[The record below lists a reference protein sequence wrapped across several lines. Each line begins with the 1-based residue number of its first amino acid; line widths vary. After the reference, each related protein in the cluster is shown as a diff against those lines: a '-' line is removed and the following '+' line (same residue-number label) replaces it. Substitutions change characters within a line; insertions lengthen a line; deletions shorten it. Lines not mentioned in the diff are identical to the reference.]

1 SSNLSVYLPY
11 TTVQARFLGDT
22 SLRSILLRVDDATDN
37 ALAEAAATRL
47 IDTRHGR
54 RDFFVLNTDDIRQT
68 ITATTQTLTL
78 LIAAI
83 AVISL

>member
-1 SSNLSVYLPY
+1 MVASFAGRRPGRRSSTPSR
-11 TTVQARFLGDT
+11 AH
-22 SLRSILLRVDDATDN
+22 ATDN

-68 ITATTQTLTL
+68 ITATTQT
-78 LIAAI
+78 
-83 AVISL
+83 